1 MSKTIKIAIK
11 KIIMPIVV
19 FVSSVLP
26 ISAMANCERP
36 PNLYGFDDIACPY
49 DGFSKV
55 EKNAKY
61 GFVDLNGQILI
72 PADYD
77 DATSFSEGLAELV
90 QNGQSFFI
98 NTQGKKVFSVDKNID
113 VISDF
118 QQGLLV
124 VKQNGKIGFMDTSGN
139 IVIDFSFDNASD
151 FKEDFAVIVQN
162 GSWGFINKIGQ
173 IVITPQ
179 YTQASK
185 FSEGLASVELDGKW
199 GYIDKTGKI
208 VIPLNFDYASAF
220 KNGVAEV
227 EMGGEWINIDK
238 TGQPIADKTDKKRG
252 TLQKQIDKILYKK

>member
-1 MSKTIKIAIK
+1 MVINKGVFTPLFFRNKYVKNYQNSYQ

-26 ISAMANCERP
+26 ISAMANCKRP

-118 QQGLLV
+118 HESKSSLHPNTRKRANSLKVWQAWSLMA
-124 VKQNGKIGFMDTSGN
+124 NGATLTKRAKL
-139 IVIDFSFDNASD
+139 SF
-151 FKEDFAVIVQN
+151 
-162 GSWGFINKIGQ
+162 
-173 IVITPQ
+173 
-179 YTQASK
+179 
-185 FSEGLASVELDGKW
+185 L
-199 GYIDKTGKI
+199 
-208 VIPLNFDYASAF
+208 
-220 KNGVAEV
+220 
-227 EMGGEWINIDK
+227 
-238 TGQPIADKTDKKRG
+238 
-252 TLQKQIDKILYKK
+252 